1 MEGASARPRRR
12 KAVVWL
18 LAGCVVWTLAVV
30 IWAAVALLSPDSPP
44 PEEAVE
50 RRAAM
55 HHEQHHPD
63 LRFYV
68 PTYAKTHKDGTSVLR
83 YRVGD
88 SDDSGVADFLRT
100 YDITAEPRRTGP
112 SEEKYA
118 DRFGGV
124 RRTVMVV
131 YAQPADGEGHFDSA
145 ARITVRA
152 R

>member
-1 MEGASARPRRR
+1 MERASTRPRRR
-12 KAVVWL
+12 KALVWFL
-18 LAGCVVWTLAVV
+18 SACVVWTLAVV
-30 IWAAVALLSPDSPP
+30 IRAAFALLAQDAAP

-55 HHEQHHPD
+55 HHDQHRPD

-68 PTYAKTHKDGTSVLR
+68 PTYARTQQDGTSVLR
-83 YRVGD
+83 YRVGNSGD
-88 SDDSGVADFLRT
+88 SSVADFLRT

-112 SEEKYA
+112 SEETYV
-118 DRFGGV
+118 DRFDGV
-124 RRTVMVV
+124 RRTFTVV
-131 YAQPADGEGHFDSA
+131 YAQPADDEGHFDSA

>member
-1 MEGASARPRRR
+1 M
-12 KAVVWL
+12 
-18 LAGCVVWTLAVV
+18 WTLAVV
-30 IWAAVALLSPDSPP
+30 VWAAVALLTPDAPP

-55 HHEQHHPD
+55 HHDQHPGT
-63 LRFYV
+63 RFYV
-68 PTYAKTHKDGTSVLR
+68 PTYAKTQQDGTSVLR
-83 YRVGD
+83 YRVGN

-112 SEEKYA
+112 SEERYA
-118 DRFGGV
+118 DRFDGV
-124 RRTVMVV
+124 RRTVTVV
-131 YAQPADGEGHFDSA
+131 YAQPADDEGHFDSA